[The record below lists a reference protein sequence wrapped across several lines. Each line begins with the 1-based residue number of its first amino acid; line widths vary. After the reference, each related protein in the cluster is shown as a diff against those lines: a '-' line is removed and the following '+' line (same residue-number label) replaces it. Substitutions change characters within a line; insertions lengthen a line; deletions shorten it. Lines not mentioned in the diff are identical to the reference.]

1 MNSFARMLLFQ
12 AARNASRRS
21 RARSRNT
28 EPIPAGAKLLGAGI
42 VIAGVIAFGV
52 YLNHQGHEPAH
63 PDVTVPNYYA
73 DGPDVAR
80 RQDTRHCVN
89 AMNTH
94 ADEVRDQCIG
104 RSEDFYLRSLAEQDF
119 SDGFLNDEHRQDFKA
134 RWDVCQPLA
143 DSKQSYKTLDE
154 CMSNLKFKSFDRRWN
169 RANGEQS

>member
-119 SDGFLNDEHRQDFKA
+119 SD
-134 RWDVCQPLA
+134 VCQPLA